1 MVCEKCTSKLR
12 QLPSAKKLPNSRKPS
27 SLTTIGSRPLLPKDK
42 FKPNNKE
49 SFKKCKICKKPTH
62 REGAYYCQDCSYQK
76 GICALCGMKI
86 ANTSSYKQSNT

>member
-12 QLPSAKKLPNSRKPS
+12 QLPSAKKLQNSQKPS
-27 SLTTIGSRPLLPKDK
+27 TSIINRPLLSKDK
-42 FKPNNKE
+42 FKPNNKD

-76 GICALCGMKI
+76 GICALCGRKI
-86 ANTSSYKQSNT
+86 ANTSSYRQSST